1 MPWDARPTIEC
12 RVVPDAVL
20 AALAQSNA
28 PVVGQVPQELASRD
42 HARRAG
48 RNCASGTTI
57 AAVTSTLTWT
67 AVFDTVESGWVQAR
81 IAELPGVIT
90 VAPTIDEAKADLIDA
105 LHEYLASL
113 AEPLDDNDASASA
126 IRESVDLVIGS

>member
-12 RVVPDAVL
+12 RVVPNAVL
-20 AALAQSNA
+20 AALAQTNA

-42 HARRAG
+42 HARRAA
-48 RNCASGTTI
+48 RICASGITI

>member
-1 MPWDARPTIEC
+1 
-12 RVVPDAVL
+12 
-20 AALAQSNA
+20 
-28 PVVGQVPQELASRD
+28 
-42 HARRAG
+42 
-48 RNCASGTTI
+48 
-57 AAVTSTLTWT
+57 
-67 AVFDTVESGWVQAR
+67 VFDTVESGWVQAR

-113 AEPLDDNDASASA
+113 AEPLDDNDASASG